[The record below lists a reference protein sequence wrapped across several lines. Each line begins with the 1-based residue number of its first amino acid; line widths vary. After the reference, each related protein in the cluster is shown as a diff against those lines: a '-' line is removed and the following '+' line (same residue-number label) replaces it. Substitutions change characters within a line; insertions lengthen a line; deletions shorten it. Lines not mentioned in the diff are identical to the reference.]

1 MTAIDKDYYARRAR
15 EERQREQAA
24 TTPSSAKAHAELAEE
39 YERMLES
46 LDEQRVPPPLA
57 QEQPRA

>member
-1 MTAIDKDYYARRAR
+1 MTAIDKDYYARRAS

-39 YERMLES
+39 YERMLEA
-46 LDEQRVPPPLA
+46 LDDQHMPPRLA
-57 QEQPRA
+57 RERPHA